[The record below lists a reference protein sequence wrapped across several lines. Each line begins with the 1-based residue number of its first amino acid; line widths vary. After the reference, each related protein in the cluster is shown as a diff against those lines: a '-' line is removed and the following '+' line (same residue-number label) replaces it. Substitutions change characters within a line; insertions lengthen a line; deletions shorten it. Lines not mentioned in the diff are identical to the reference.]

1 MGNLVSRGVKLPG
14 YTLIEALVMMV
25 VMGILIILGFAL
37 FNTCQKAYV
46 DFMKKSTYQTEFI
59 QFYTDIKERVFLSS
73 GAEYYEGG
81 ILLNP
86 ASPAD
91 YQEVFVPTSNGEV
104 QYIRNSNKL
113 TYKVSG
119 HFELKDHRIIFF
131 NQENEISFIIPFASY
146 ELE

>member
-46 DFMKKSTYQTEFI
+46 DFMKQSTNQTEFI
-59 QFYTDIKERVFLSS
+59 QFYTDIKERIFLSN
-73 GAEYYEGG
+73 GVEIYEGG

-86 ASPAD
+86 ASSAE
-91 YQEVFVPTSNGEV
+91 YQEVFVPTSKGEV
-104 QYIRNSNKL
+104 QFIRNSNKL

-119 HFELKDHRIIFF
+119 YFEVKDRRIIFF
-131 NQENEISFIIPFASY
+131 NSESEIAFIIPYAYY